1 MFGLQGLLRPLPSVF
16 AAYEAEHFGL
26 ADVLCERVCGGG
38 GCLFDVPK
46 TAVSASGF
54 KVLLRERCVRAD
66 EQTRGWLVVIDEAK
80 QQSVVAFVEVRGPLC
95 ALFVQRRKGIIG
107 FCLIDDARNEL
118 EGKRRVNAVAAAV
131 LHPSPSSP
139 SAL

>member
-1 MFGLQGLLRPLPSVF
+1 M
-16 AAYEAEHFGL
+16 
-26 ADVLCERVCGGG
+26 
-38 GCLFDVPK
+38 
-46 TAVSASGF
+46 
-54 KVLLRERCVRAD
+54 
-66 EQTRGWLVVIDEAK
+66 VIDEAE
-80 QQSVVAFVEVRGPLC
+80 QQPVVAFVEVRGALC

-107 FCLIDDARNEL
+107 LCLIDDARNEL